1 MNDKKGEGTAM
12 DNLTLMIDP
21 KTQDLIFD
29 ETGSFIK
36 TYENNTV
43 IQNIRHVLLTWKNE
57 FFADT
62 THGTAY
68 EQIYGINQNGIDNDE
83 VNEIIRDAV
92 FQEPKVSRID
102 SLEISYDKRTITIML
117 SLTLVDGENVNLE
130 VTA

>member
-1 MNDKKGEGTAM
+1 M

-21 KTQDLIFD
+21 ETQDLVFD
-29 ETGSFIK
+29 ETGSFVKI
-36 TYENNTV
+36 YENNTAV
-43 IQNIRHVLLTWKNE
+43 QNIRHVLLSWKNE

-62 THGTAY
+62 THGTDY
-68 EQIYGINQNGIDNDE
+68 EQIYGINQNEIDNDE

-102 SLEISYDKRTITIML
+102 SLEISYDKRNITIVL
-117 SLTLVDGENVNLE
+117 SVTIVDDKNIILE

>member
-1 MNDKKGEGTAM
+1 M